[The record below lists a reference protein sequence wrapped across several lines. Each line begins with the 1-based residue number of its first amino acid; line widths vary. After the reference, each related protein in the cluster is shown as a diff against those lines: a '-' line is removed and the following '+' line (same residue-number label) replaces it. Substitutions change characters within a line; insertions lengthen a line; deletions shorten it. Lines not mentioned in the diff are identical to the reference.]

1 MSAGSEQAV
10 IGMNAMGNDVATA
23 KVHEHAVGTCPEC
36 FVELQRDGEWW
47 RARPEGARLVGLVVA
62 RDDLPPI
69 VEQRADLTQ
78 FGVSIHDF
86 RHPAPETH
94 ETWEQ
99 RLERSFGRLERGD
112 VLVVANRRALG
123 RAADEE
129 ARTIAA
135 LRSRGV
141 VVKVL
146 RHGAQH
152 LADVEV

>member
-1 MSAGSEQAV
+1 MDAMHDSGAAGA
-10 IGMNAMGNDVATA
+10 
-23 KVHEHAVGTCPEC
+23 HEHGVGGCPEC

-69 VEQRADLTQ
+69 VEQRADLAQ
-78 FGVSIHDF
+78 FGVAIHDF

-94 ETWEQ
+94 ESWEQ
-99 RLERSFGRLERGD
+99 RLERSFGRLEQGD
-112 VLVVANRRALG
+112 VLVVANRHALG
-123 RAADEE
+123 QAPDEE
-129 ARTIAA
+129 SRTIAA

-146 RHGAQH
+146 RHGAAH
-152 LADVEV
+152 LADVEA

>member
-1 MSAGSEQAV
+1 V
-10 IGMNAMGNDVATA
+10 IGVDTTRGDAAA
-23 KVHEHAVGTCPEC
+23 AVHEHAVGTCPEC
-36 FVELQRDGEWW
+36 FVELQRDGEFW

-69 VEQRADLTQ
+69 VEQRADLAQ

-112 VLVVANRRALG
+112 VLVVANRHALG
-123 RAADEE
+123 RTLDEE
-129 ARTIAA
+129 ARTIAS

-146 RHGAQH
+146 RHGAAH
-152 LADVEV
+152 LADVEA

>member
-1 MSAGSEQAV
+1 
-10 IGMNAMGNDVATA
+10 MGVKSSGGIAPVGT
-23 KVHEHAVGTCPEC
+23 HEHAAGGCPEC
-36 FVELQRDGEWW
+36 FVELQRDREWW

-69 VEQRADLTQ
+69 VEQRADLAS
-78 FGVSIHDF
+78 FGVAIHDF

-112 VLVVANRRALG
+112 VLVVAHRRALG

-129 ARTIAA
+129 SRTIAA
-135 LRSRGV
+135 LRARGV

-146 RHGAQH
+146 RHGASH
-152 LADVEV
+152 LADVES

>member
-1 MSAGSEQAV
+1 
-10 IGMNAMGNDVATA
+10 MGVDASGDVARA
-23 KVHEHAVGTCPEC
+23 GAHEHVAGGCPEC

-47 RARPEGARLVGLVVA
+47 RARPAGARLVGLVVA

-69 VEQRADLTQ
+69 VEQRADLAS
-78 FGVSIHDF
+78 FGVAIHDF

-123 RAADEE
+123 RATDEE
-129 ARTIAA
+129 SRTIAA
-135 LRSRGV
+135 LRERGV
-141 VVKVL
+141 VLKVL
-146 RHGAQH
+146 RHGASH
-152 LADVEV
+152 LADVEA

>member
-1 MSAGSEQAV
+1 M
-10 IGMNAMGNDVATA
+10 IGVDVTSNDVAPA
-23 KVHEHAVGTCPEC
+23 AAHEHTLGSCPEC

-69 VEQRADLTQ
+69 VEQRADLAR

-112 VLVVANRRALG
+112 VLVVANRHALG
-123 RAADEE
+123 RAPDEE
-129 ARTIAA
+129 ARTIAS

-146 RHGAQH
+146 RHGASH
-152 LADVEV
+152 LADVEG

>member
-1 MSAGSEQAV
+1 M
-10 IGMNAMGNDVATA
+10 IGVVATSDGVA
-23 KVHEHAVGTCPEC
+23 PAGAHEHTLGSCPEC

-69 VEQRADLTQ
+69 VEQRADLAR

-112 VLVVANRRALG
+112 VLVVANRHALG
-123 RAADEE
+123 RGLDEE
-129 ARTIAA
+129 ARTIAS

-146 RHGAQH
+146 RHGANH

>member
-1 MSAGSEQAV
+1 M
-10 IGMNAMGNDVATA
+10 IGVDATSDDVAATGA
-23 KVHEHAVGTCPEC
+23 HEHTLGSCPEC

-69 VEQRADLTQ
+69 VEQRADLAR

-86 RHPAPETH
+86 RHPALETH

-112 VLVVANRRALG
+112 VLVVANRHALG
-123 RAADEE
+123 RAPDEE
-129 ARTIAA
+129 ARTIGS

-146 RHGAQH
+146 RHGANH
-152 LADVEV
+152 LADLA

>member
-1 MSAGSEQAV
+1 MV
-10 IGMNAMGNDVATA
+10 GMPVTGDNEPTA
-23 KVHEHAVGTCPEC
+23 ALGAHGHQLASCPEC

-69 VEQRADLTQ
+69 VEQRADLTR
-78 FGVSIHDF
+78 FGVAIHDF
-86 RHPAPETH
+86 RHPAPESH

-99 RLERSFGRLERGD
+99 RLERSFGHLQRGD

-123 RAADEE
+123 RATDEE
-129 ARTIAA
+129 ARTLGA

-146 RHGAQH
+146 RHGAPH
-152 LADVEV
+152 LADVGF

>member
-1 MSAGSEQAV
+1 V
-10 IGMNAMGNDVATA
+10 IGVDATTNDVAPA
-23 KVHEHAVGTCPEC
+23 GAHQHALGSCPEC

-69 VEQRADLTQ
+69 VEQRAELTR

-99 RLERSFGRLERGD
+99 RLERSFGRLQRGD
-112 VLVVANRRALG
+112 VIVVANRHALG
-123 RAADEE
+123 RAPEEE
-129 ARTIAA
+129 ARTIAS

-146 RHGAQH
+146 RHGATH

>member
-1 MSAGSEQAV
+1 MSAGSEEAV
-10 IGMNAMGNDVATA
+10 IGMDATGNDVAPA
-23 KVHEHAVGTCPEC
+23 KVHEHTVGTCPEC

-94 ETWEQ
+94 ESWEQ

-112 VLVVANRRALG
+112 VLVVANRHALG